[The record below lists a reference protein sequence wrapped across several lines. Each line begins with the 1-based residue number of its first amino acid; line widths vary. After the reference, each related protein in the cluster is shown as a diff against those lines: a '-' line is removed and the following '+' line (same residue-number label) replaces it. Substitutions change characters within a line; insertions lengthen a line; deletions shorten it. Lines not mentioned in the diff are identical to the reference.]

1 MSHVYTITLQDK
13 RTVMHVEAK
22 SAHEAKRVALEG
34 VEVKRLNGSEILDL
48 TRRGIA
54 IVSAATGAV
63 NVEDMVGFFP
73 VAQCLDP
80 AAADTGDA

>member
-34 VEVKRLNGSEILDL
+34 VEVLDL

-54 IVSAATGAV
+54 IVSADTGAV
-63 NVEDMVGFFP
+63 NVEVLKDTDRTL
-73 VAQCLDP
+73 VAALERE
-80 AAADTGDA
+80 A

>member
-1 MSHVYTITLQDK
+1 MHVYTITLQDK
-13 RTVMHVEAK
+13 RNVMHVEAK

-54 IVSAATGAV
+54 IVSAETGV
-63 NVEDMVGFFP
+63 
-73 VAQCLDP
+73 VANTETL
-80 AAADTGDA
+80 ADTDRTLVAALEREA

>member
-1 MSHVYTITLQDK
+1 MHVYTITLQDK

-48 TRRGIA
+48 TRRDIA
-54 IVSAATGAV
+54 IVSA
-63 NVEDMVGFFP
+63 
-73 VAQCLDP
+73 
-80 AAADTGDA
+80 DTGVVANAEVLKDTDRTLVAALEREA

>member
-1 MSHVYTITLQDK
+1 MHVYTITLQDK

-54 IVSAATGAV
+54 IVSA
-63 NVEDMVGFFP
+63 
-73 VAQCLDP
+73 
-80 AAADTGDA
+80 DTGVVANAEVLKDTDRTLVAALEREA